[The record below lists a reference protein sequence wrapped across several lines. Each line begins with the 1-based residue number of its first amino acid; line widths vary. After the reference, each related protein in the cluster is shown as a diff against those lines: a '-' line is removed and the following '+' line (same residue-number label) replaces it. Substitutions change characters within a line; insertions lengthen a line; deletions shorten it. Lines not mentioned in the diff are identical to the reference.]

1 MKSQKI
7 KIILLP
13 LLLAFMFFF
22 SGKTYLKAQN
32 TNSKNINCFV
42 YHRFGEEDLPSTNIS
57 ISIFKQQLKFLHD
70 NDYTVLTMGEAVER
84 MKSNENLP
92 EKTAVLTVDDGY
104 KSFKTAAVPLLNQYN
119 YKATIFIC
127 TQYVG
132 RSGYLSW
139 DDIRSLREEGY
150 EFGNHSHSHEHFLN
164 YSDSETQDQFIEDL
178 IKAEN
183 IFERELGD
191 KPELYCYPYGEYN
204 PDMQEILKE
213 RGYNAAA
220 PQKSR
225 VFYTGSDL
233 FAIPRFPMTSTYGE
247 IGKFQS
253 KAGMKALPVVKEVP
267 ANPEIKDANPPRL
280 TLHIDPEK
288 VNSNNIQCF
297 VNGRRSCKI
306 TREEGSQLILNVRA
320 SEPLRTR
327 RTLYTITAPSKSG
340 DQWYWYTHLWVN
352 TQYGE

>member
-1 MKSQKI
+1 MVNSDRIKSI
-7 KIILLP
+7 LP
-13 LLLAFMFFF
+13 LLIFLVVSVFPYFVQ
-22 SGKTYLKAQN
+22 AQN
-32 TNSKNINCFV
+32 QGKPNINCFV
-42 YHRFGEEDLPSTNIS
+42 YHRFGEEELPSTNIS
-57 ISIFKQQLKFLHD
+57 IKIFKQQLQYLHD
-70 NDYTVLTMGEAVER
+70 HDYTVLTMGEAVER
-84 MKSNENLP
+84 MKSSKNLP

-132 RSGYLSW
+132 KSGYLSW
-139 DDIRSLREEGY
+139 DDIRKLREEGH

-164 YSDSETQDQFIEDL
+164 YSDGDTKKAFIEDL
-178 IKAEN
+178 NQSEE
-183 IFERELGD
+183 IFLRQLGD

-204 PDMQEILKE
+204 PDMQKILKE

-220 PQKSR
+220 AQKSG

-233 FAIPRFPMTSTYGE
+233 FAIPRFPMTSSYGE
-247 IGKFQS
+247 IGRFQS
-253 KAGMKALPVVKEVP
+253 KAGMKALPVVKEIP
-267 ANPEIKDANPPRL
+267 ANPEIKDTNPPRL
-280 TLHIDPEK
+280 TLHVDNGNINPD
-288 VNSNNIQCF
+288 NIQCF

-306 TREEGSQLILNVRA
+306 TSEEGSQLILNVSA

-340 DQWYWYTHLWVN
+340 AQWYWYTHLWVN